1 MQHGLYRRTD
11 ASSALESATAFLA
24 GAGGYF
30 SPELAGVDRDHERT
44 RQQEFLIEWARGQN
58 LLTTPACGQA
68 WCRRLLEV
76 SGWVAG
82 NEHTVVV
89 QPDERRVIK
98 LTHPDRFGK
107 AYPRIGGRTVYQEAT
122 PLEYLVRWRVC
133 NEAFGD
139 DVWLEQIMI
148 DPNDA
153 VRVVV
158 SQPSVFGIHPEA
170 EDLHSHLFEQGFE
183 PMEAVDGIPT
193 TNDWFRAADRI
204 LIFDAHNGNYIQT
217 ADGFI
222 VPIDIYAEKVP
233 G

>member
-1 MQHGLYRRTD
+1 MAQ
-11 ASSALESATAFLA
+11 S
-24 GAGGYF
+24 
-30 SPELAGVDRDHERT
+30 
-44 RQQEFLIEWARGQN
+44 
-58 LLTTPACGQA
+58 LLTTATSGQA
-68 WCRRLLEV
+68 WCRRLLEL

-89 QPDERRVIK
+89 KPDVRRVIK

-107 AYPRIGGRTVYQEAT
+107 AYPRICGRTVYQEAT
-122 PLEYLVRWRVC
+122 PLEYLVRWMVC

-139 DVWLEQIMI
+139 EVRLEQVML
-148 DPNDA
+148 DQNDA
-153 VRVVV
+153 VRVVI

-170 EDLHSHLFEQGFE
+170 EDLHRHLFEQGFE
-183 PMEAVDGIPT
+183 PMEAVDGTPT

-217 ADGFI
+217 TDGFI

-233 G
+233 E

>member
-1 MQHGLYRRTD
+1 MQHGLHRRTD
-11 ASSALESATAFLA
+11 ASSALESAAAFLA
-24 GAGGYF
+24 GTGGHF
-30 SPELAGVDRDHERT
+30 SSELAGVDRDHERT

-58 LLTTPACGQA
+58 LLTTPSCGQT

-233 G
+233 E